1 MQTTKPILTLSSLA
15 GVETVDARY
24 PPLEASTGR
33 ILSAWEQE
41 EHRANPE
48 LVSRPPETQKK
59 KRKGTGT
66 TIMNKR
72 SNTLASVSSRVD
84 DLAQQIG
91 DFIKSQ
97 AAATPVLLSQVPS
110 LPQVPLVSQG
120 YQTTMPSLPQPAPP
134 SQGYYVMPPPTPIVP
149 VYVQAPAP
157 SQWQNRLLV
166 TGTSRRLHVGTA
178 AGTVSRDGYGAFPA
192 ARGSEDT
199 APYKTSRQAG
209 HKFVP
214 YVPRP
219 PPRRTDPSSQSQSQS
234 QR

>member
-97 AAATPVLLSQVPS
+97 AA
-110 LPQVPLVSQG
+110 
-120 YQTTMPSLPQPAPP
+120 
-134 SQGYYVMPPPTPIVP
+134 
-149 VYVQAPAP
+149 
-157 SQWQNRLLV
+157 V

>member
-91 DFIKSQ
+91 AAGVTGIPNDDALTSTAGAAVTGILCDATAYTNCACIRTGAGAVTVARTASSSQ
-97 AAATPVLLSQVPS
+97 AHHDGFMWAQPPAQSHETATEHFQQLGDQ
-110 LPQVPLVSQG
+110 
-120 YQTTMPSLPQPAPP
+120 
-134 SQGYYVMPPPTPIVP
+134 
-149 VYVQAPAP
+149 
-157 SQWQNRLLV
+157 R
-166 TGTSRRLHVGTA
+166 
-178 AGTVSRDGYGAFPA
+178 
-192 ARGSEDT
+192 DT

>member
-15 GVETVDARY
+15 GVETVDARD
-24 PPLEASTGR
+24 A
-33 ILSAWEQE
+33 
-41 EHRANPE
+41 
-48 LVSRPPETQKK
+48 KK

-157 SQWQNRLLV
+157 SQWQEPPPSSQAHHD
-166 TGTSRRLHVGTA
+166 GFMWAQPPAQSHETA
-178 AGTVSRDGYGAFPA
+178 TEHFQQLGDQR
-192 ARGSEDT
+192 DT

>member
-91 DFIKSQ
+91 
-97 AAATPVLLSQVPS
+97 AAGVTGIPNDDALTSTAGAAV
-110 LPQVPLVSQG
+110 
-120 YQTTMPSLPQPAPP
+120 T
-134 SQGYYVMPPPTPIVP
+134 GYYVMPPPTPIVP

-157 SQWQNRLLV
+157 SQWQEPPPSSQAHHD
-166 TGTSRRLHVGTA
+166 GFMWAQPPAQSHETA
-178 AGTVSRDGYGAFPA
+178 TEHFQQLGDQR
-192 ARGSEDT
+192 DT